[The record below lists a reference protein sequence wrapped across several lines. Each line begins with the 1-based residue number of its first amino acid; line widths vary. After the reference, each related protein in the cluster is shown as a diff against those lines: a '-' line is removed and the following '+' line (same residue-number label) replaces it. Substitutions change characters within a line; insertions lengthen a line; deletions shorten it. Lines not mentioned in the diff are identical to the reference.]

1 MSTSGWMNRARIARR
16 LSNTGAN
23 ELFLSEIDI
32 MSDYASRVVQFAEE
46 AAIDKRTIAVNG
58 DTERYWYEAISQ
70 NMDKDFAQI
79 TWQNV
84 AQIKMWHDL
93 LCDGGTVENPK
104 KILSYMGMPCSF
116 VLEMLADRTKEVYFM
131 NNNDL
136 FFFEKFFLP
145 YNEVSSYGEIRYSSV
160 DISDIQSGTLDGYF
174 DFVRTGGFGIQ
185 KITTDILSSLMSSV
199 KVGGSFV
206 LSDSADFGEL
216 YTEPIKELLLTAWDN
231 GKYICGRSDFIS
243 YHLPYDV
250 GLTVAKRVA

>member
-23 ELFLSEIDI
+23 ELFLSEIDA
-32 MSDYASRVVQFAEE
+32 MADYASRVVQFTEE

-93 LCDGGTVENPK
+93 LCDGGTIENPK
-104 KILSYMGMPCSF
+104 KILSYMSMPCSF
-116 VLEMLADRTKEVYFM
+116 ILEMLADRTKEVYFI

-145 YNEVSSYGEIRYSSV
+145 
-160 DISDIQSGTLDGYF
+160 
-174 DFVRTGGFGIQ
+174 
-185 KITTDILSSLMSSV
+185 
-199 KVGGSFV
+199 
-206 LSDSADFGEL
+206 
-216 YTEPIKELLLTAWDN
+216 
-231 GKYICGRSDFIS
+231 
-243 YHLPYDV
+243 
-250 GLTVAKRVA
+250 